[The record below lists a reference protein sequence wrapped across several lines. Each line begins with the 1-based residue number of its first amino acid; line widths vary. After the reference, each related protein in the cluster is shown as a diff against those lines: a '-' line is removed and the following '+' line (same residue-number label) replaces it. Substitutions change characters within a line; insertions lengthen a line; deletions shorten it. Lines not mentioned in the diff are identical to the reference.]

1 MQINN
6 WLMKKNISVVAKASV
21 AYLLAN
27 LIVKGV
33 NIITLPL
40 FTRMMP
46 AEEIGYTTVFNS
58 WQSLVGVVAGLALCS
73 GSYAAAMQDYKE
85 ERDAYEASVLQ
96 LSTLSAIVISLIYFI
111 GLIFD
116 FNFMGLSTDLITIMF
131 VGFIFLPATEFWL
144 ARERFEYRYKSV
156 IVVTLSSIF
165 LATFFSV
172 AAVVYGKWE
181 AVAHLGAAR
190 IYGNMFVTILFGLFF
205 YVKILKSVKFK
216 IITKFWASALLIN
229 IPLVFHSLSKLILD
243 VSDRVMISKMLGET
257 EVGIYGVLYGISTL
271 SLIVWNAINNSIVP
285 LLFDRLSQGE
295 SAEKKIS
302 KTILQLM
309 IFYGIIAFL
318 LTLCAPEIVKI
329 LATSEYY
336 SAIYMMPPVASG
348 IYFTA
353 MYNLYGNVLIYH
365 KATKHVMI
373 ATFVAA
379 SMNILLN
386 YLFIGK
392 FGYIAA
398 AYTTLI
404 CFVVLA
410 ILQFLAMKRVHGH
423 DPYNSNYLWTISMLT
438 VLLCM
443 GCTLL
448 YEYIFLRYLILFW
461 GLLFLF
467 MKRNILISVIK
478 K

>member
-1 MQINN
+1 
-6 WLMKKNISVVAKASV
+6 MKKNISVVAKASV

-172 AAVVYGKWE
+172 EAVVYGKWE

-318 LTLCAPEIVKI
+318 LTLCLNTIVR
-329 LATSEYY
+329 
-336 SAIYMMPPVASG
+336 
-348 IYFTA
+348 
-353 MYNLYGNVLIYH
+353 
-365 KATKHVMI
+365 
-373 ATFVAA
+373 
-379 SMNILLN
+379 
-386 YLFIGK
+386 
-392 FGYIAA
+392 YI
-398 AYTTLI
+398 
-404 CFVVLA
+404 
-410 ILQFLAMKRVHGH
+410 
-423 DPYNSNYLWTISMLT
+423 
-438 VLLCM
+438 
-443 GCTLL
+443 
-448 YEYIFLRYLILFW
+448 
-461 GLLFLF
+461 
-467 MKRNILISVIK
+467 
-478 K
+478 